1 MSASYNSCQTSL
13 YKMNE
18 NHDLIQNPVEKQ
30 SIVCIL
36 SSESDFNSTQ
46 NNNSCFSIRRTLS
59 STDMSS
65 PKWLQN
71 NGFPLKRVQ
80 SSHQLQVLGE
90 SDAHHDHDHDLD
102 LDHDNTNNNKGAAF
116 EQIWSSIQAD
126 KRSWNSILSPL
137 NNDGSGSGS
146 GSGADSLT
154 PYVHP
159 LTKRSTSSLSEKSL
173 EICTESLG
181 SETGSDGFSYSS
193 SSEGEDLSDKEQDK
207 EETIKEE
214 YSISIRCN
222 NAEMGNFKY
231 SSPNKRS
238 SMMAPPSRPSFPP
251 PLPSLSHR
259 DDGSNLHIRS
269 HRQDGRLVVEAVSV
283 PNNNCFRAQRQDGR
297 LLLTLAINKNGGN
310 EDENRV
316 EEEEEKETITD
327 ESLVIQKPC
336 TPTLTMS
343 KLTVFTKTRNYN
355 TTIIKTLD
363 ELQHN
368 HDQVTAIKT
377 ATVATAAMNAYEYY
391 WRRSTTAM
399 AVLKPFAGKNNN
411 NNNKNIIYG
420 AELGKDDDIK
430 KNNKKMI
437 IAAHNKKEEEDEE
450 EEEEVVVV
458 KAGGR
463 RRGSEE
469 KEEYLVPFM
478 FKGCKQHK
486 KSLFFFEPYC
496 IAT

>member
-30 SIVCIL
+30 SIVSIL
-36 SSESDFNSTQ
+36 SSDFNSTQ

-65 PKWLQN
+65 PKWLEN
-71 NGFPLKRVQ
+71 NGLSLKRVQ
-80 SSHQLQVLGE
+80 SSQQLQVLGE
-90 SDAHHDHDHDLD
+90 SDGHPHDHE
-102 LDHDNTNNNKGAAF
+102 HDNNNNNKGAAF

-137 NNDGSGSGS
+137 NNDGS

-193 SSEGEDLSDKEQDK
+193 SEGEDLSDKEQDR

-222 NAEMGNFKY
+222 NAEMGSFKY
-231 SSPNKRS
+231 SSTNKRS

-269 HRQDGRLVVEAVSV
+269 RRQDGRLVVEAVSV

-297 LLLTLAINKNGGN
+297 LLLTLAINNNGD
-310 EDENRV
+310 EDANSV
-316 EEEEEKETITD
+316 EEEEKETTD
-327 ESLVIQKPC
+327 ESLILQKPC
-336 TPTLTMS
+336 PTLTMS
-343 KLTVFTKTRNYN
+343 KLTVLTKTRNYN

-363 ELQHN
+363 EYEEKDATH
-368 HDQVTAIKT
+368 HQVTTTVTAKSLPAAIKT
-377 ATVATAAMNAYEYY
+377 ATVATATMNAYEYY

-411 NNNKNIIYG
+411 KNIIYG
-420 AELGKDDDIK
+420 AELGKDDKK

-437 IAAHNKKEEEDEE
+437 IAAHNRKDKEEEEE
-450 EEEEVVVV
+450 DDDEEEVVVV

-486 KSLFFFEPYC
+486 KSLFFFQPCC
-496 IAT
+496 IATS